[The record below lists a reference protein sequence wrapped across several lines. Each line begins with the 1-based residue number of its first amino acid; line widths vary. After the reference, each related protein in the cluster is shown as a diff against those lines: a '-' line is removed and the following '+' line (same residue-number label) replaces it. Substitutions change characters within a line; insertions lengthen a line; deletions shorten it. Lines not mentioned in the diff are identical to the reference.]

1 VIGNINLMA
10 SNGVF
15 WTNLKIYQ
23 LWRFFVINFKILKG
37 VEHSKRLPKFVIK
50 YKVSYVVNKGDQ
62 PPTIINTSR
71 PPQPGDR
78 VQLGRNEFEVIKV
91 HQSIPPRG
99 EFCFLE
105 ATCKSIESL
114 P

>member
-1 VIGNINLMA
+1 MA
-10 SNGVF
+10 SNGAF
-15 WTNLKIYQ
+15 WINSKIYQ
-23 LWRFFVINFKILKG
+23 FWRFIILNFKILKG

-50 YKVSYVVNKGDQ
+50 YKVSYVINSGEK

-78 VQLGRNEFEVIKV
+78 VQLGWDEVEVIDV

-99 EFCFLE
+99 EFCFLQ
-105 ATCKSIESL
+105 ATYKFVKNL
-114 P
+114 QKN